1 MAEDVPAPSNLR
13 AAKALGRG
21 MIMTWLI
28 LAASITA
35 AILFGWVW
43 VAAGGGL
50 AVLFLFGVFH
60 YSTELAKIP
69 GHYADERPAAPTPPP
84 IKPPT
89 FGSTN

>member
-21 MIMTWLI
+21 MIVTWLI

-43 VAAGGGL
+43 VACGGAL
-50 AVLFLFGVFH
+50 AVLFLLGVFH

-69 GHYADERPAAPTPPP
+69 PHYAPDPTLPKTPRPNPLDPT
-84 IKPPT
+84 
-89 FGSTN
+89 TN